1 MQLITLKTRP
11 EYLRVRGGRRC
22 QNVAF
27 ILEAKP
33 RAGSSVAYSQDPS
46 LKDVATTRD
55 RAPSGPRFGFTITKK
70 IGNAVTRNRIRRRLK
85 HALSQ
90 LADDFANPDYDY
102 VVVGRRRA
110 ATQPYSDLKKD
121 LERCLQR
128 VHDPRGQPDVRRR
141 RKG

>member
-1 MQLITLKTRP
+1 MQLTTLKKRH
-11 EYLRVRGGRRC
+11 EYLRVRGGQRC

-33 RAGSSVAYSQDPS
+33 RAAASGAPS
-46 LKDVATTRD
+46 DVAATLPD
-55 RAPSGPRFGFTITKK
+55 QPLGPRFGFTITKK

-90 LADDFANPDYDY
+90 LAGEFAQPGYDY

-128 VHDPRGQPDVRRR
+128 VHDPRGHPAAGRREP
-141 RKG
+141 G

>member
-1 MQLITLKTRP
+1 VQLTTLKKRP

-27 ILEAKP
+27 ILEAKA
-33 RAGSSVAYSQDPS
+33 RAATATVPS
-46 LKDVATTRD
+46 KDVAATQDSRL
-55 RAPSGPRFGFTITKK
+55 SGPRFGFTITKK

-90 LADDFANPDYDY
+90 LADEFAKPGYDY

-128 VHDPRGQPDVRRR
+128 VHDPRGHPGARQ
-141 RKG
+141 RKKG

>member
-1 MQLITLKTRP
+1 MQLNTLKKRQ
-11 EYLRVRGGRRC
+11 EFLRVRGGRRC

-27 ILEAKP
+27 VLEAKP
-33 RAGSSVAYSQDPS
+33 RHDATSGSSGPDSITERELP
-46 LKDVATTRD
+46 
-55 RAPSGPRFGFTITKK
+55 GPRFGFTITKK

-90 LADDFANPDYDY
+90 LADEFAMPGFDY

-128 VHDPRGQPDVRRR
+128 VHDPQGPAPGR
-141 RKG
+141 RKKG